1 MWDDVVQ
8 TWQKIL
14 RVTVIRSSTGVRSK
28 QVAVTQILNVRL
40 LHFKAV
46 DPWLSKKAI
55 LDL

>member
-1 MWDDVVQ
+1 VWDDVVQ